1 MLPSLDES
9 TEQFV
14 NQFNLLEFFDVQ
26 FPHELVTY
34 GGNGQVF
41 SNWAQFWLVMY
52 YLAKMGEDQTL
63 SMYSGHPMGLFPS
76 HPNAPRVVITNGKR
90 KKEEKEGEAG
100 RGDEREGAM
109 PVVLHLLVLRISS
122 PNPNPNQCQ

>member
-1 MLPSLDES
+1 MKKKHLNARLIR
-9 TEQFV
+9 
-14 NQFNLLEFFDVQ
+14 LQ

-76 HPNAPRVVITNGKR
+76 HANAPRVVITNGKGTHSETSLTEFR
-90 KKEEKEGEAG
+90 QQTRSGNLIAYLPLKC
-100 RGDEREGAM
+100 
-109 PVVLHLLVLRISS
+109 SS
-122 PNPNPNQCQ
+122 SCSSSFWFLMSFCSN